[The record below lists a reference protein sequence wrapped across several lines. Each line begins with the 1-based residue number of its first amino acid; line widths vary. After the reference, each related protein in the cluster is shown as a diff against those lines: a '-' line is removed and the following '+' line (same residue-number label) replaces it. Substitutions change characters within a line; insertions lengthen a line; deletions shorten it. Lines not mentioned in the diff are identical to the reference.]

1 MLNTL
6 LDLDSAGLDR
16 WEVDPGGKCEVLTSS
31 SHRSPASSQT
41 TAAPVT
47 TAGEQTQARGET

>member
-16 WEVDPGGKCEVLTSS
+16 WEVDPGGKCEVLTTP

-41 TAAPVT
+41 TAATVT
-47 TAGEQTQARGET
+47 TAGK